1 MKRKPGARR
10 HGMKK
15 IVLVLLA
22 AFLFILIFTVS
33 CSSFSD
39 IKRNYSGTNI
49 GNQITGTYELLN
61 GTQTK
66 DIQVEAGQTIEFTYK
81 STVDKGSLTITVENT
96 AQEKVANLQS
106 GVDASEEVY
115 ADQTGKYRLVIKGE
129 NTQGSFDVKWEIK

>member
-1 MKRKPGARR
+1 
-10 HGMKK
+10 MKK